1 MRENR
6 PHKLQSWT
14 ASELGKLPTYYVM
27 GLDKG
32 MAETGGAGPLETHL
46 QPQLAARS
54 DLTQTL
60 PREPRRR

>member
-32 MAETGGAGPLETHL
+32 MAETVA
-46 QPQLAARS
+46 QASRNSLA
-54 DLTQTL
+54 T
-60 PREPRRR
+60 

>member
-32 MAETGGAGPLETHL
+32 MAETVARASRNS
-46 QPQLAARS
+46 LA
-54 DLTQTL
+54 T
-60 PREPRRR
+60 

>member
-32 MAETGGAGPLETHL
+32 MAETGGAAL
-46 QPQLAARS
+46 S
-54 DLTQTL
+54 KLTCNLSLRLDQIRPYPNLTS
-60 PREPRRR
+60 